1 MAVHS
6 IILMPR
12 FVVLVLLVGLSGLS
26 SCIKDNAT
34 GSTYNKAIA
43 YTLSNIAYGNDGQQ
57 KMDIYL
63 PANRSADSTKVFV
76 LIHGGGWSGGD
87 KADCTDF
94 MNGLKTV
101 YPGYAVIN
109 INYRLATSGSPGYP
123 KQINDIQSALN
134 EIQKAKYNVYK
145 QYFLFGWSAGGH
157 LSLLY
162 AYAFDTEHNVKGVCN
177 TVGPTDFTDPA
188 YTNNATYAGLLNAFT
203 GSSYTQNPALHSEV
217 SPAKRVTA
225 GVPKTLSFYGDM
237 DPLIPTSQMGRLHHA
252 LDSVGVYNE
261 ATMYPGEAH
270 GIWNATNMQD
280 YINKMESF
288 INRFF

>member
-1 MAVHS
+1 MVNYIYKA
-6 IILMPR
+6 INFYLA
-12 FVVLVLLVGLSGLS
+12 VVLWVCMLGLSA
-26 SCIKDNAT
+26 CISDNAT
-34 GSTYNKAIA
+34 GTTYNKNTA
-43 YTLSNIAYGNDGQQ
+43 YTLANIAYGSDAQQ

-76 LIHGGGWSGGD
+76 LIHGGGWTGGD

-94 MNGLKTV
+94 LNGLKNL

-109 INYRLATSGSPGYP
+109 INYRLATSASPGYP
-123 KQINDIQSALN
+123 KQINDIQAALN
-134 EIQKAKYNVYK
+134 EIQLPKYGVSK

-162 AYAFDTEHNVKGVCN
+162 AYAFDAEHNVKGICN

-188 YTNNATYAGLLNAFT
+188 YTNNPLYAGLLNAFT
-203 GSSYTQNPALHSEV
+203 GSAYTQNPALHSEV

-225 GVPKTLSFYGDM
+225 TVPKTISFYGDM
-237 DPLIPTSQMGRLHHA
+237 DPLIPTSQMGRLHQA
-252 LDSVGVYNE
+252 LDSAGVYNE

-270 GIWNATNMQD
+270 GTWNTTNMQD
-280 YINKMESF
+280 YINKMISF
-288 INRFF
+288 VNRFF